1 MSDAHFVWEVSP
13 HCFSHTLSCST
24 SCLAALNI
32 MRVGQQMKLIDL
44 DASVSFITGT
54 EYSAMKFSSGYVCPE
69 LIYCTDSVVCVRSK
83 AMKACP
89 NRDAT
94 DSSGERFDFD
104 LVPASESHD
113 LWSLGVVIYNIAA
126 NAPLFLCDGD
136 GNIEDS
142 DLRLLAEWSDSLK
155 VEKLTR
161 VKNTA
166 ARNLISLLLSKEPR
180 KRPSIRHVLVHPFL
194 TGKRISRLISDEAEF
209 DVFLSYRVASDSKH
223 AEMLYNMLRGAGL
236 RVWWDKEC
244 LKPGEPWDVG
254 FCVGL
259 MKSKVFLPI
268 ISQGAIGC
276 FTDLQC
282 CSPCDHLLLEFVL
295 ALELRERGRL
305 DKIFPLFIGPKDST
319 GEVYTKYTFSG
330 ANASHPEAL
339 PHLSVNSVEAR
350 LISRID
356 ELGLGLPFVEAMTVS
371 EIVTNLLKYQGTF
384 VEGNLEK
391 SMQNIVSHALIMFGR
406 VPVSDIG
413 VASVCQ
419 AGSPKPLSAPVAG
432 ATAPLPLALKRI
444 SSYRMDAKFS

>member
-1 MSDAHFVWEVSP
+1 MISP
-13 HCFSHTLSCST
+13 HYYLYST
-24 SCLAALNI
+24 PPIAALNI

-54 EYSAMKFSSGYVCPE
+54 EFSAMKFSSGYVCPE
-69 LIYCTDSVVCVRSK
+69 LIYCTDSIVCVRSK
-83 AMKACP
+83 AMKTCL
-89 NRDAT
+89 NRDA
-94 DSSGERFDFD
+94 SGTRGKTLDFD
-104 LVPASESHD
+104 LVPASEAHD

-209 DVFLSYRVASDSKH
+209 DVFLSYRVASDSQH

-276 FTDLQC
+276 FTNLHC
-282 CSPCDHLLLEFVL
+282 GSPCDHLLLEFVL

-305 DKIFPLFIGPKDST
+305 DKIFPLFIGPKDSI
-319 GEVYTKYTFSG
+319 GEDYVKYTFSG
-330 ANASHPEAL
+330 ADSSHPQAL
-339 PHLSVNSVEAR
+339 PLLSVNSVEAR
-350 LISRID
+350 LIARTD

-371 EIVTNLLKYQGTF
+371 DIVTNLLKYQGTF
-384 VEGNLEK
+384 VEGDLEK
-391 SMQNIVSHALIMFGR
+391 SMQKIVSHALIMFGR
-406 VPVSDIG
+406 APESGQVSTKT
-413 VASVCQ
+413 SHT
-419 AGSPKPLSAPVAG
+419 GSPKPPPGSAT
-432 ATAPLPLALKRI
+432 ATSAPLPLVLKRI